1 MTTSKDLATFI
12 AKHNINYNVVG
23 DEVNF
28 NIDKLRTSI
37 WPRIKDDGFNTKMK
51 NSIVHDNVEYVSLDE
66 LNNILN
72 KEKSVLAKSFRNS
85 LQAFTQD
92 VFFELLNAPA
102 TPDVIEE
109 DGDTYVINGIKLVR
123 IEKFKDK
130 WSRGKVVA
138 KILGYEDTKSL
149 ITSLDDKYKCY
160 HYYLKD
166 DIRNDG
172 DCSDD
177 ESSQKFLGELSHP
190 RTQNELTDNSSQP
203 IFNPRDIK
211 DKKFEPHDK
220 AIYLNNE
227 GVLHLINVSQKQVA
241 KEIRDDMMKIYGK
254 IVLAG
259 ECSVNGE
266 TLKPKKTAFTTPLTR
281 GRKATPKATKVGDTS
296 LSPRIRSKSRD
307 NLMKNISTIKAGLYF
322 LEINYENEQGDTL
335 YKCGHTKD
343 ITTRLNDHE
352 TNFGNYTVLH
362 FEPVMASH
370 IAEDAMFDM
379 LKRLGMLQPTQD
391 VDGLSKR
398 ELIIL
403 GEHTKDDVIEIMG
416 KAAKSTI
423 IDKDILLSM
432 EETTCVKIKEE
443 SRLSHEEIKLKLKQE
458 DSYQEELKL
467 KSKEEDTK
475 QLSIKLE
482 LTKLNKII

>member
-12 AKHNINYNVVG
+12 KKHNINYNVVG
-23 DEVNF
+23 DSVNF
-28 NIDKLRTSI
+28 NIEKLRQSI

-72 KEKSVLAKSFRNS
+72 KEKSVLAKSFYEK
-85 LQAFTQD
+85 LKTFTQD
-92 VFFELLNAPA
+92 IFFELLNAPT
-102 TPDVIEE
+102 TPDDIKEE
-109 DGDTYVINGIKLVR
+109 KDTYVINGITLKR

-138 KILGYEDTKSL
+138 KILGYSNTHKIIS
-149 ITSLDDKYKCY
+149 TLDNKYKCY
-160 HYYLKD
+160 HYYIKNKSSQTLVYPLKD
-166 DIRNDG
+166 TPTQ
-172 DCSDD
+172 D
-177 ESSQKFLGELSHP
+177 EF
-190 RTQNELTDNSSQP
+190 TDECPP
-203 IFNPRDIK
+203 IFNPSKVMSEGHVND
-211 DKKFEPHDK
+211 DK

-266 TLKPKKTAFTTPLTR
+266 TLKPKKTAFTTPLSR
-281 GRKATPKATKVGDTS
+281 GRKATPKATKVGDNEV
-296 LSPRIRSKSRD
+296 SPRIRSKSRD

-423 IDKDILLSM
+423 VDKDILLSM
-432 EETTCVKIKEE
+432 EETTRVKIQEE
-443 SRLSHEEIKLKLKQE
+443 SKITQENSRLSQEEIKLKLKQE
-458 DSYQEELKL
+458 D
-467 KSKEEDTK
+467 TK
-475 QLSIKLE
+475 QAEFNYMTRQLDIQLA
-482 LTKLNKII
+482 NMNRN

>member
-1 MTTSKDLATFI
+1 MPNLQDLSTFIKKNNIKYEVVNGDINIDILGLNMAIWPNTKPQAFNDKMKKLASTSNNGMKYIPLEKLKKILEKERSSIAKTFHVNLKTFTTDIFLKLLDAQTTSD
-12 AKHNINYNVVG
+12 
-23 DEVNF
+23 D
-28 NIDKLRTSI
+28 ID
-37 WPRIKDDGFNTKMK
+37 G
-51 NSIVHDNVEYVSLDE
+51 
-66 LNNILN
+66 
-72 KEKSVLAKSFRNS
+72 
-85 LQAFTQD
+85 
-92 VFFELLNAPA
+92 
-102 TPDVIEE
+102 
-109 DGDTYVINGIKLVR
+109 DGDTYNINGIELIR
-123 IEKFKDK
+123 IEKYKDK
-130 WSRGKVVA
+130 WSCGKVVA
-138 KILGYEDTKSL
+138 NILGYSKYNDVIASL
-149 ITSLDDKYKCY
+149 GDEYKCY
-160 HYYLKD
+160 FYYLN
-166 DIRNDG
+166 NDLLTHSNG
-172 DCSDD
+172 SEDHYKRDD
-177 ESSQKFLGELSHP
+177 ECSPE
-190 RTQNELTDNSSQP
+190 
-203 IFNPRDIK
+203 FNTSDII
-211 DKKFEPHDK
+211 DKKFAPNDK

-227 GVLHLINVSQKQVA
+227 GVLHLMSVSQKQVA
-241 KEIRDDMMKIYGK
+241 KEIRADMEKIYGK

-259 ECSVNGE
+259 ECTVNGE
-266 TLKPKKTAFTTPLTR
+266 VVEPKKTCFTMPLTR
-281 GRKATPKATKVGDTS
+281 GRKATPKATKVGDNEV
-296 LSPRIRSKSRD
+296 SPRIRSKSRD

-432 EETTCVKIKEE
+432 EETTRVKIQEE
-443 SRLSHEEIKLKLKQE
+443 SKITQEEIKLK
-458 DSYQEELKL
+458 
-467 KSKEEDTK
+467 SKEQDTK
-475 QLSIKLE
+475 QAEFNYNTRQLDIQLANMTHK
-482 LTKLNKII
+482 

>member
-1 MTTSKDLATFI
+1 MGNIIFHTNNTMSLSKDLATFI
-12 AKHNINYNVVG
+12 AKHNINYSIIN
-23 DEVNF
+23 EKVNIETKGL
-28 NIDKLRTSI
+28 NNAI
-37 WPRIKDDGFNTKMK
+37 WPNTPKDKFDNKMSTKV
-51 NSIVHDNVEYVSLDE
+51 SNVNGVKYITLDTLVKMLKSERSKVAKAFSESL
-66 LNNILN
+66 
-72 KEKSVLAKSFRNS
+72 ST
-85 LQAFTQD
+85 FTQD
-92 VFFELLNAPA
+92 VFFALMNSPA
-102 TPDVIEE
+102 MPDDIKE
-109 DGDTYVINGIKLVR
+109 DETDEDTYIINGIKLKR

-138 KILGYEDTKSL
+138 KILGYSDYRGIIET
-149 ITSLDDKYKCY
+149 LDDKYKCY
-160 HYYLKD
+160 LGYLKD
-166 DIRNDG
+166 D
-172 DCSDD
+172 
-177 ESSQKFLGELSHP
+177 
-190 RTQNELTDNSSQP
+190 RTEVLIPPFDRK
-203 IFNPRDIK
+203 FNPNESNDLEPK
-211 DKKFEPHDK
+211 DRVV
-220 AIYLNNE
+220 YLNVQ

-241 KEIRDDMMKIYGK
+241 KDIRADMEKIYGK

-432 EETTCVKIKEE
+432 EETARVKIQEE
-443 SRLSHEEIKLKLKQE
+443 SKITQENTKLSQEEIKLK
-458 DSYQEELKL
+458 
-467 KSKEEDTK
+467 
-475 QLSIKLE
+475 QLAIQLE
-482 LTKLNKII
+482 IAKLNK

>member
-12 AKHNINYNVVG
+12 KKHKINYSIIN
-23 DEVNF
+23 EKVNIETMGL
-28 NIDKLRTSI
+28 NNAI
-37 WPRIKDDGFNTKMK
+37 WPNTPKDKFDNKISTKV
-51 NSIVHDNVEYVSLDE
+51 SNVNGVKYITLDTLVKMLKSERSKVAKAFSESL
-66 LNNILN
+66 
-72 KEKSVLAKSFRNS
+72 ST
-85 LQAFTQD
+85 FTQD
-92 VFFELLNAPA
+92 VFFALMNSPA
-102 TPDVIEE
+102 MPDDIKE
-109 DGDTYVINGIKLVR
+109 DETDEDTYIINGIKLKR

-138 KILGYEDTKSL
+138 KILGYSDTQGVIETL
-149 ITSLDDKYKCY
+149 NDKYKCY
-160 HYYLKD
+160 HGYLKD
-166 DIRNDG
+166 DRAMVSIPSLDR
-172 DCSDD
+172 
-177 ESSQKFLGELSHP
+177 K
-190 RTQNELTDNSSQP
+190 
-203 IFNPRDIK
+203 FNPNESND
-211 DKKFEPHDK
+211 FSNEDK

-241 KEIRDDMMKIYGK
+241 KEIRADMEKIYGK

-432 EETTCVKIKEE
+432 EETTRVKT
-443 SRLSHEEIKLKLKQE
+443 HEEIKLKLKEQ

-467 KSKEEDTK
+467 K
-475 QLSIKLE
+475 QLVIQLE
-482 LTKLNKII
+482 MAKLNK